1 MWERFKIYWLV
12 GVNAYNIFGLPFEPI
27 PGGRHEKG
35 SEKVPK
41 VGSDQYLGSDRNS
54 D

>member
-1 MWERFKIYWLV
+1 MLIIF
-12 GVNAYNIFGLPFEPI
+12 FGLPFETI

-41 VGSDQYLGSDRNS
+41 KGSDKGSD
-54 D
+54 